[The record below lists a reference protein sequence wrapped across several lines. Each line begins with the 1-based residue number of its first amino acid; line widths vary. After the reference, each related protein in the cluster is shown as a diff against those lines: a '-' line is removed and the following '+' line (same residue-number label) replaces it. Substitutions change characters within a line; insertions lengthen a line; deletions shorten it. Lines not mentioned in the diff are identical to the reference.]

1 MRKYLRGL
9 AKANMQRP
17 GFNRI
22 NRRMRYWKSFATT
35 ETTDKSIL
43 QALGPAHVRK
53 FKYDEQMRAAKHAE
67 RKVKRKVV
75 A

>member
-1 MRKYLRGL
+1 MRKYLCGL
-9 AKANMQRP
+9 AKANMQRL

-53 FKYDEQMRAAKHAE
+53 FQEYQKKLYQKRENQRMRRLTA
-67 RKVKRKVV
+67 
-75 A
+75 